1 MPIKRKRSS
10 EQQSST
16 LERIADSICRPSTP
30 FIIPPAPKSDEIDSA
45 LAVVGCRLRQMNRK
59 NQLDA
64 IQQIL
69 NLTYNIL
76 KEEAVLI

>member
-10 EQQSST
+10 EQQSSA

-30 FIIPPAPKSDEIDSA
+30 FITPAPKSDKIDSA